1 MGILVQ
7 KKPKTNLKV
16 FFIFKMD
23 DESRAKSP
31 VLEKKRTLTNH
42 CSPFHIILSII
53 VVLVT
58 IGGSYLL
65 TISEDVLEAEEV
77 FE

>member
-1 MGILVQ
+1 
-7 KKPKTNLKV
+7 
-16 FFIFKMD
+16 MD

-42 CSPFHIILSII
+42 CSPFHISLLII
-53 VVLVT
+53 VVLVA

-77 FE
+77 FEKEVIIEETSAFDNEF